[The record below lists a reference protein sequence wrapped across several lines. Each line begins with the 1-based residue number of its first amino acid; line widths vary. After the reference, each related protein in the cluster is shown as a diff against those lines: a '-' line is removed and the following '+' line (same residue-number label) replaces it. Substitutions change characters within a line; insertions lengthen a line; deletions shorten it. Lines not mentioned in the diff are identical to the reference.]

1 MNAYSTQHDVSTTQM
16 TGFPRLSE
24 LIARSTPDYD
34 YNGALQSDDDVLDYV
49 FLPQAL
55 KAVRCG

>member
-1 MNAYSTQHDVSTTQM
+1 MNAINDSTTVLPVLPSL
-16 TGFPRLSE
+16 TE

-34 YNGALQSDDDVLDYV
+34 YNGALQADEDVMDYV
-49 FLPQAL
+49 FLPTAL